1 MKMMRRISVLSVLAL
16 GSVLA
21 LAQIGKGDTIVVTDN
36 TQNTFTGVY
45 TYNVFFSASAVV
57 NPGNGF
63 VIYDFLGLSTASQ
76 ASFAFTPSAG
86 TVGDTFTPSLS
97 LLGNAVGVSNPA
109 SDDPTVNNLS
119 LVFSGTQYKSS
130 VSGTASGILT
140 VTSTV
145 NGAGAG
151 TENLIVESIDSG
163 GGNLA
168 TSNVTGP
175 HIGGGGSVPLPASF
189 VGGGILMFGLAVV
202 GMFKKMRSPSI
213 THA

>member
-1 MKMMRRISVLSVLAL
+1 MKMTRRITVLSVLTL
-16 GSVLA
+16 GSILA
-21 LAQIGKGDTIVVTDN
+21 CAQMSRGDTIVVTDN

-45 TYNVFFSASAVV
+45 TYNVFFTLSAKV
-57 NPGNGF
+57 NPGDGF

-76 ASFAFTPSAG
+76 ATFSFTSPVPAGAAFNPSLTLSG
-86 TVGDTFTPSLS
+86 NTVG
-97 LLGNAVGVSNPA
+97 VVNPA
-109 SDDPTVNNLS
+109 SDDPTINNLN
-119 LVFSGTQYKSS
+119 LVYSGPSINDGGVNT
-130 VSGTASGILT
+130 VSGILT

-151 TENLIVESIDSG
+151 TENLIVESRDSG
-163 GGNLA
+163 GGTLA

>member
-21 LAQIGKGDTIVVTDN
+21 CVQTSRGDTIVVTDN

-45 TYNVFFSASAVV
+45 TYNVFFTASAVV
-57 NPGNGF
+57 NPGDGF

-76 ASFAFTPSAG
+76 ASFAFTTPVPAG
-86 TVGDTFTPSLS
+86 DAFTPSLS

-119 LVFSGTQYKSS
+119 LVFSGPQYKSS
-130 VSGTASGILT
+130 VLGTASGILT

-151 TENLIVESIDSG
+151 TENLIVESRDSG
-163 GGNLA
+163 GGTLA